1 MNIIK
6 INRRARQSG
15 TTLVELSVV
24 IAVILL
30 LVGVLFVGVNAWR
43 QGANKA
49 ACLLNIAT
57 VQKAV
62 RAYENTNL
70 KTEGVDGLAW
80 ANIVGTGLYF
90 GAQPTCPSGGTYTL
104 ATTIPTTGTA
114 ALTCDFK
121 QDGTNKNHVPL
132 ASQITNW

>member
-1 MNIIK
+1 MNIIRT
-6 INRRARQSG
+6 NRRAGQSG

-30 LVGVLFVGVNAWR
+30 LVGVLFIGVQAWR
-43 QGANKA
+43 EGANKS

-70 KTEGVDGLAW
+70 KNEGDGLAW
-80 ANIVGTGLYF
+80 SNIVGTGLYF
-90 GAQPTCPSGGTYTL
+90 GAQPTCPSNGNYTL

-121 QDGTNKNHVPL
+121 QDGTNKSHVPL
-132 ASQITNW
+132 ASQIANW